1 MNDFMII
8 KPHYHYTLIN
18 GIDGMEYRLKYG
30 VVLNSANDH
39 QRLLMN

>member
-1 MNDFMII
+1 MII